1 MPFAIR
7 NLAGLA
13 YAGHVTLWRYR
24 SATDTRATLLAPTYF
39 GPAGHLL
46 RPSDVVLASA
56 ADGPLLLEVQ
66 AASTG
71 SATLLDVRSGGAL
84 PASFAALLVG
94 QSGLAATLTPGAA
107 PPVSGSAPAAPALAG
122 LTLAWDFDFATAPNG
137 ALATHASQAGSET
150 GAQASVGG
158 GAPSV
163 VTLPNGRKALDF
175 NGTADW
181 VGISNGL
188 GPWNA
193 SADAPFTV
201 AVVAWRD
208 VGGTNMGVFGV
219 TKGVNS
225 GASTLNR
232 YDLFYS
238 ADAQLWRRANAANQ
252 ADAAL
257 PGAPS
262 LLAPNIYV
270 LRGRAAAEA
279 AASATSR
286 GMHNGGAKVST
297 AARQISNTPG
307 WSEIT
312 LGARM
317 VDPAGTARSSFLNG
331 KIERVIAYAGSATDA
346 DMDAL
351 QAALAAYYVA

>member
-24 SATDTRATLLAPTYF
+24 SAADTRAALLAPGYF
-39 GPAGHLL
+39 ASAGHLL
-46 RPSDVVLASA
+46 RRGDVVLASA

-66 AASTG
+66 VASTG
-71 SATLLDVRSGGAL
+71 NATLHDARSGAAM

-94 QSGLAATLTPGAA
+94 QSGLAATLTAGSGTT
-107 PPVSGSAPAAPALAG
+107 VGGSAPTAPTLAG
-122 LTLAWDFDFATAPNG
+122 LTLAWDFNFATAPNG
-137 ALATHASQAGSET
+137 ALGTHASQAGSET
-150 GAQASVGG
+150 GAQVLVGG
-158 GAPSV
+158 GTPSV

-175 NGTADW
+175 NGTGDW

-188 GPWNA
+188 APWNA

-208 VGGTNMGVFGV
+208 VAAANMGVFSV
-219 TKGVNS
+219 TKGLNS

-232 YDLFYS
+232 YDLFYA
-238 ADAQLWRRANAANQ
+238 ADAQLWRRANGANQ
-252 ADAAL
+252 ADATL

-262 LLAPNIYV
+262 LTAPNIYV

-351 QAALAAYYVA
+351 QAALATHYVA

>member
-24 SATDTRATLLAPTYF
+24 SAADTRALLLSPNYF
-39 GPAGHLL
+39 SPAGHLL
-46 RPSDVVLASA
+46 RRGDVVLASA

-66 AASTG
+66 NASAG
-71 SATLLDVRSGGAL
+71 SATVLDARGGPPP

-94 QSGLAATLTPGAA
+94 QSGLAATLTAGTSA
-107 PPVSGSAPAAPALAG
+107 PVGGSAPAAPALPG
-122 LTLAWDFDFATAPNG
+122 LALAWDFDFATAPLG
-137 ALATHASQAGSET
+137 ALAPHASQAGSET
-150 GAQASVGG
+150 GAQAQVGG
-158 GAPSV
+158 GAPGI

-175 NGTADW
+175 NGTTDW

-188 GPWNA
+188 APWNA

-201 AVVAWRD
+201 VVVTWRD
-208 VGGTNMGVFGV
+208 VAAANMGVFSV

-232 YDLFYS
+232 YDLFYA
-238 ADAQLWRRANAANQ
+238 ADVQLWRRANGANQ
-252 ADAAL
+252 ADATL

-262 LLAPNIYV
+262 LVAPNIYV

-286 GMHNGGAKVST
+286 GLHNGGAKVST
-297 AARQISNTPG
+297 PARQISNTPG

-346 DMDAL
+346 DMDTL
-351 QAALAAYYVA
+351 QAALATHYVA

>member
-24 SATDTRATLLAPTYF
+24 SATDMRAALLAPAYF

-46 RPSDVVLASA
+46 RRGDVVLASA
-56 ADGPLLLEVQ
+56 ADGAMLLEVQ
-66 AASTG
+66 NASTG
-71 SATLLDVRSGGAL
+71 SATLQDVRNATAL

-94 QSGLAATLTPGAA
+94 QSGLSATLTAGSGTT
-107 PPVSGSAPAAPALAG
+107 VGGSAPAAPALPG
-122 LTLAWDFDFATAPNG
+122 LTLAWDFDFASAPVG
-137 ALATHASQAGSET
+137 ALGPHASQAGSET
-150 GAQASVGG
+150 GAQAQAGG
-158 GAPSV
+158 GAPGII
-163 VTLPNGRKALDF
+163 TLPNGRKALDF
-175 NGTADW
+175 NGTTDW

-188 GPWNA
+188 APWNA

-208 VGGTNMGVFGV
+208 VGGANMGVFSV

-232 YDLFYS
+232 FDLFYS
-238 ADAQLWRRANAANQ
+238 VDAQLWRRANGANQ

-286 GMHNGGAKVST
+286 GMHNGGGKVST

-317 VDPAGTARSSFLNG
+317 VDPAGAARSSFLNG

-346 DMDAL
+346 DMDTL
-351 QAALAAYYVA
+351 QAALATHYVA